1 MAKVVTVQK
10 ARASKKTRKCRRCGH
25 EIQAGEPYKYV
36 RQRVGYTR
44 RGTLKL
50 NFCGEHYPKGSE
62 LASGRRAQLMGIQD
76 AIAEGI
82 QAATDTDS
90 ISSMLT
96 DAASSAEEMA
106 GEYEESVSNIEEG
119 FGHPIS
125 MSEEMQEK
133 ADAFNEWASVLENAA
148 NEIQGIEAGDEETD
162 DDILER
168 AQEIADSAAS
178 ELSI

>member
-1 MAKVVTVQK
+1 
-10 ARASKKTRKCRRCGH
+10 
-25 EIQAGEPYKYV
+25 
-36 RQRVGYTR
+36 
-44 RGTLKL
+44 
-50 NFCGEHYPKGSE
+50 
-62 LASGRRAQLMGIQD
+62 MGIQD